1 MLEAAVLSAA
11 PLKVDLAAGVE
22 ARVETTEAD
31 GATATEALPDGV
43 VATGTRVVLLDTGYG
58 ATATTLLSGT
68 TEAAGAVLRMT
79 AGVEEFAT
87 TIGATGVDEDTTT
100 SGADETAG
108 VTIGATGVEETAG
121 VTIGATGVEE
131 TATGVALV
139 AMTWCVKVQGQ
150 SVTVKVVAYK
160 EISVSQRPQ
169 IDRCENPLLTSV
181 TV

>member
-68 TEAAGAVLRMT
+68 TEAAWAVLRMT

-100 SGADETAG
+100 TGADETAG
-108 VTIGATGVEETAG
+108 VTT
-121 VTIGATGVEE
+121 GATGVEE

-150 SVTVKVVAYK
+150 SVTVKVVAYRGK
-160 EISVSQRPQ
+160 FLSANAHRS
-169 IDRCENPLLTSV
+169 IDVKIPCLPR
-181 TV
+181 